1 MDRSLLE
8 RMIGA
13 TVLVIVLV
21 VLAPAL
27 LDGRKP
33 PGAVSNASPDAIMDA
48 PAQIAPVRVET
59 IKLGGSSSVS
69 RDASPKVTATSPA
82 KSATAPKSASQPT
95 AKPKTKPSAKPID
108 QWMVQLGSFSAKDNA
123 EKYAAKV
130 KASGFP
136 AMVSSFRSGGKTMY
150 RVQVGPRD
158 DRPSADRLVAQL
170 KKSGHKGLV
179 MPVNP

>member
-1 MDRSLLE
+1 MDDPVHLARTGVRLE
-8 RMIGA
+8 DSFAVRFEYDDGIVGVFEKA
-13 TVLVIVLV
+13 AIVLFGLAEGSLD
-21 VLAPAL
+21 VLAL
-27 LDGRKP
+27 GH
-33 PGAVSNASPDAIMDA
+33 
-48 PAQIAPVRVET
+48 IAG
-59 IKLGGSSSVS
+59 I
-69 RDASPKVTATSPA
+69 DHD
-82 KSATAPKSASQPT
+82 
-95 AKPKTKPSAKPID
+95 PID

>member
-13 TVLVIVLV
+13 TVLVILLV

-33 PGAVSNASPDAIMDA
+33 PGAVSDASRDAIMDA

-59 IKLGGSSSVS
+59 ITLGGSSSS
-69 RDASPKVTATSPA
+69 APKVTATSPV
-82 KSATAPKSASQPT
+82 KSTTVTKPAPQAVV
-95 AKPKTKPSAKPID
+95 KPKTKSSAPVAKSGD

-158 DRPSADRLVAQL
+158 DRASADRLVAQL